1 MQRLLI
7 IDAINE
13 NLTFRKIFNVP
24 FIKSWYQNC
33 IQPLT
38 EHTSIYERNNQCKPF
53 FLNARTFE
61 PFIVVMCELTYH
73 LNDQAKACCNRN
85 LYGST

>member
-13 NLTFRKIFNVP
+13 NLTFRKIFDDDDVP

-38 EHTSIYERNNQCKPF
+38 EHTSIYE
-53 FLNARTFE
+53 
-61 PFIVVMCELTYH
+61 
-73 LNDQAKACCNRN
+73 
-85 LYGST
+85 